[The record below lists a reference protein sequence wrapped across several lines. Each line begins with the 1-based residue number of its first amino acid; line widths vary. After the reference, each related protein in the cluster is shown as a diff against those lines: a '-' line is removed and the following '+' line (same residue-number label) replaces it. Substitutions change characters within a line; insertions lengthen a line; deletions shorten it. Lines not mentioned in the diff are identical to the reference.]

1 MSIYKQLLEV
11 KKKVPYLQKDKKS
24 FQYSYATPSLVLG
37 VFNPLLNDAG
47 IILKTEVLEMTSERV
62 LIKSKDDKAKFKP
75 YKPQVKDNQGNV
87 TDVGQK
93 EEKFFVDVY
102 ETLYSL
108 KMRFTWVDVETGE
121 TDVNLFYA
129 SGLNGDEKGV
139 GSALTYA
146 ERYFFLKY
154 FNVPTD
160 SDDPDS
166 FQEKHLS
173 DEQKEKIKK
182 DKEDQIAKDKINHLK
197 TTKEGKD
204 LKACKTV
211 NDLGKEFKKLS
222 KENQTKFGKLVSEFK
237 LELEKVNK

>member
-1 MSIYKQLLEV
+1 MNEIYKKLLEV
-11 KKKVPYLQKDKKS
+11 KKKVPYLQKDKAS
-24 FQYSYATPSLVLG
+24 YQYSYATPSLVLG

-62 LIKSKDDKAKFKP
+62 LVKTKEDKAKFKP
-75 YKPQVKDNQGNV
+75 SKAQVKDNEGNI
-87 TDVGQK
+87 TDTGQK
-93 EEKFFVDVY
+93 EEKFFIDVY

-108 KMRFTWVDVETGE
+108 KMRFTWVDVETGGKDE
-121 TDVNLFYA
+121 NLFYA

-173 DEQKEKIKK
+173 DEQKEKIKNDKEKQIEK
-182 DKEDQIAKDKINHLK
+182 DK
-197 TTKEGKD
+197 
-204 LKACKTV
+204 
-211 NDLGKEFKKLS
+211 KEFLKNTNIGKALGDCESIDALGIMFNGLS
-222 KENQTKFGKLVSEFK
+222 KPNKTKFSKLVKGFK
-237 LELEKVNK
+237 LELENK

>member
-1 MSIYKQLLEV
+1 MNIYKKLLDV

-37 VFNPLLNDAG
+37 VFNPLLNEAG

-62 LIKSKDDKAKFKP
+62 LVKSKDDKAKFKP
-75 YKPQVKDNQGNV
+75 YKPQVKDNQGNI

-108 KMRFTWVDVETGE
+108 KMRFTWVDVETGDKDE
-121 TDVNLFYA
+121 NLFFA

-173 DEQKEKIKK
+173 DEQK
-182 DKEDQIAKDKINHLK
+182 DKIITDK
-197 TTKEGKD
+197 
-204 LKACKTV
+204 LKACDTV
-211 NDLGKEFKKLS
+211 DVLGVEFNKLS
-222 KENQTKFGKLVSEFK
+222 QENKVKFGKLVSEFK

>member
-1 MSIYKQLLEV
+1 MSIYKKLLEV

-37 VFNPLLNDAG
+37 VFNPLLNEEG

-62 LIKSKDDKAKFKP
+62 LVKSKEDKARSKN
-75 YKPQVKDNQGNV
+75 YKAQVKDNEGNV
-87 TDVGQK
+87 VDTGQK
-93 EEKFFVDVY
+93 EEKAFIDVY

-108 KMRFTWVDVETGE
+108 KMRFTWVDVETE
-121 TDVNLFYA
+121 EKDENLFFA

-160 SDDPDS
+160 SDDPYS

-173 DEQKEKIKK
+173 DEQKAKIKK
-182 DKEDQIAKDKINHLK
+182 DKEDKLELDKLEFLK
-197 TTKEGKD
+197 TTTDGKA
-204 LKACKTV
+204 LNGAKTM
-211 NDLGKEFKKLS
+211 DELGKVFKALS
-222 KENQTKFGKLVSEFK
+222 KENQTKFSKLVTEFK
-237 LELEKVNK
+237 LQLSK

>member
-1 MSIYKQLLEV
+1 MSIYKKLLEV

-47 IILKTEVLEMTSERV
+47 LLLKTEVLSMTSERV
-62 LIKSKDDKAKFKP
+62 LVKSKEDKAKSRDK
-75 YKPQVKDNQGNV
+75 KPQVKDIDGNII
-87 TDVGQK
+87 DNGQK
-93 EEKFFVDVY
+93 AEKFFLDVY
-102 ETLYSL
+102 ETLYAL
-108 KMRFTWVDVETGE
+108 KMRFTWVDVNTGE
-121 TDVNLFYA
+121 TDVNLFFA

-173 DEQKEKIKK
+173 DEQKETIKHNALEKSLRSVKTLEELQKFYLSMPK
-182 DKEDQIAKDKINHLK
+182 DKQTAFVKLKDEL
-197 TTKEGKD
+197 
-204 LKACKTV
+204 
-211 NDLGKEFKKLS
+211 
-222 KENQTKFGKLVSEFK
+222 K
-237 LELEKVNK
+237 LELTK

>member
-1 MSIYKQLLEV
+1 MFLI
-11 KKKVPYLQKDKKS
+11 
-24 FQYSYATPSLVLG
+24 
-37 VFNPLLNDAG
+37 NPLLNEEG

-62 LIKSKDDKAKFKP
+62 LVKSKEDKARSKN
-75 YKPQVKDNQGNV
+75 YKAQVKDNEGNV
-87 TDVGQK
+87 VDTGQK
-93 EEKFFVDVY
+93 EEKAFIDVY

-108 KMRFTWVDVETGE
+108 KMRFTWVDVDTEE
-121 TDVNLFYA
+121 KDENLFFA

-173 DEQKEKIKK
+173 DEQKAKIKK
-182 DKEDQIAKDKINHLK
+182 DKDDKLELDK
-197 TTKEGKD
+197 LEFLRTTTEGKA
-204 LKACKTV
+204 LKEAKTV
-211 NDLGKEFKKLS
+211 DELGKVFKALS
-222 KENQTKFGKLVSEFK
+222 KENQTKFSKLVTEFK
-237 LELEKVNK
+237 LQLSK

>member
-1 MSIYKQLLEV
+1 MSIYKKLLEV

-37 VFNPLLNDAG
+37 VFNPLLNEEG

-62 LIKSKDDKAKFKP
+62 LVKSKEDKARSKN
-75 YKPQVKDNQGNV
+75 YKAQVKDNEGNV
-87 TDVGQK
+87 VDTGQK
-93 EEKFFVDVY
+93 EEKAFIDVY

-108 KMRFTWVDVETGE
+108 KMRFTWVDVETE
-121 TDVNLFYA
+121 EKDENLFFA

-166 FQEKHLS
+166 F
-173 DEQKEKIKK
+173 
-182 DKEDQIAKDKINHLK
+182 
-197 TTKEGKD
+197 
-204 LKACKTV
+204 
-211 NDLGKEFKKLS
+211 
-222 KENQTKFGKLVSEFK
+222 
-237 LELEKVNK
+237 